1 MRHVVVSLGVV
12 VFSWLALS
20 ACEAPVSTDCV
31 PACATR
37 APACDTCPVIAEAL
51 CVETTCVDVGARDAA
66 ITADVSINRDLD
78 GVVAV
83 VIAVVAADDCAAL
96 PQLVEAEGVLAGTR
110 VDVSGGPFH
119 PDLGFGEVPAG
130 TVLVAA
136 DGLAADG
143 TRLGRGCAIVDVVAG
158 DNDVGVLTVDPV

>member
-1 MRHVVVSLGVV
+1 MRHVVVFPGVV
-12 VFSWLALS
+12 VSSWLALA
-20 ACEAPVSTDCV
+20 ACEAPVSTGCQ
-31 PACATR
+31 PACPTR
-37 APACDTCPVIAEAL
+37 APACDTCPAVAEAL
-51 CVETTCVDVGARDAA
+51 CVDATCVDVGARDAA
-66 ITADVSINRDLD
+66 ITADVSIARDLD

-96 PQLVEAEGVLAGTR
+96 PQLVEAGGVLAGTR

-119 PDLGFGEVPAG
+119 PDISFGEVPAG
-130 TVLVAA
+130 TVIVAA

-158 DNDVGVLTVDPV
+158 DNDVGVLAVDPV